1 MTCLAHL
8 RPFPSQIVHTLVPLL
23 ASPSLAWPIAGGVC
37 RDGLCPIWHSSTYR
51 MVSLCSCNP
60 SPFLSFAL
68 HLSVM
73 ASRRQ
78 FFCGHQCLDLTYHD
92 FFTSTSMICL
102 VSKVKFDF
110 FKCDTNS
117 HQFIFYS
124 IVSWNLCMH
133 YFRSSSLSE
142 RKARKTNRM
151 FTQEMEQKETPRLC
165 SRDQISRVK
174 LLYEEWYQ
182 ALLFQ
187 SKHAFF
193 ESGLNCGESV
203 EGWWEKSTPLPWS
216 FAVWYSMNQFVF
228 RALFYI
234 GVW

>member
-1 MTCLAHL
+1 
-8 RPFPSQIVHTLVPLL
+8 
-23 ASPSLAWPIAGGVC
+23 
-37 RDGLCPIWHSSTYR
+37 

-151 FTQEMEQKETPRLC
+151 FTQ
-165 SRDQISRVK
+165 
-174 LLYEEWYQ
+174 
-182 ALLFQ
+182 
-187 SKHAFF
+187 
-193 ESGLNCGESV
+193 
-203 EGWWEKSTPLPWS
+203 
-216 FAVWYSMNQFVF
+216 
-228 RALFYI
+228 
-234 GVW
+234 